1 MNPLDIIRKHYDTTS
16 NLYEILVKHSE
27 DVASKALQVVYAHPE
42 LDANP
47 DFIYEA
53 AMLHDIGIKF
63 TNASKI
69 DCYGEHKYIMHGY
82 LGAELLRNEGYPMH
96 ARVAERHTG
105 TGLYPKNIED
115 RGINLPNGIYYPETI
130 EEKIITY
137 ADKFFSKTKLYSMK
151 SVEDIEKSLS
161 KHGDDSVIRFREWHK
176 IFK

>member
-1 MNPLDIIRKHYDTTS
+1 MNPIDIIRKHYDVTS

-42 LDANP
+42 LDANI
-47 DFIYEA
+47 DFVYEA

-63 TNASKI
+63 TNANKI
-69 DCYGEHKYIMHGY
+69 DCYGEYKYIMHGY

-105 TGLYPKNIED
+105 TGLYTKDIIK
-115 RGINLPNGIYYPETI
+115 RGIELPQGTYYPETI
-130 EEKIITY
+130 EEKIISY
-137 ADKFFSKTKLYSMK
+137 ADKFFSKTKLYSIK
-151 SVEDIEKSLS
+151 NLEEVEKSLS
-161 KHGDDSVIRFREWHK
+161 KHGLESVLRFREWHE